1 MPILSNFP
9 GGAGSGSGG
18 LTLAAVS
25 GITTQVSSEKVYVKW
40 TDPDDLVVAG
50 STIAAWGGTLLVRK
64 AGSAP
69 TSRRD
74 GTIVL
79 DSKTRD
85 AYKNTYFCDSGLS
98 NGTKYYYKFFPYT
111 TANAYTDSTD
121 DEFNAIP
128 TVQVAGITSWNVTG
142 MSASSEAGNG
152 KMTVKWTDP
161 SASIS
166 ADGVTLASW
175 ASTTIVVKSGS
186 YPTSKDDSGAVYTL
200 KVTTRNRY
208 SSTPLTITG
217 LTNGTKYYIAFF
229 PETTDGGINTST
241 SQRTTGTANR
251 ITIANV
257 PAQSGTLTYNKSSQ
271 SPSWSNYNTT
281 YMTIGGTTS
290 GTNAGNYTASFTP
303 KTDYRWSDGATT
315 AKNVVWSIGK
325 ATGTLTVSK
334 TTIKL
339 SLSRLTDTFTIG
351 GNHDGTLSV
360 TSSATGVATV
370 SRSGNTV
377 TVSHV
382 NQTNGEATITVSCTA
397 GTNYSAP
404 ASKTVKVTAEFI
416 LATLN
421 DNSWAAIHS
430 VSGTGASYWAVGDRK
445 AVAVSGTVGTQAVNG
460 TYYAY
465 IIGFNHNSSK
475 EGNGITFGT
484 FKTALSGGTDICL
497 VDGKYDG
504 YSTNGTK
511 YFNMN
516 HSSNTNSGGWKGCD
530 LRYDVLGSTNT
541 NDGDATA
548 TTATN
553 PVANTLMAALPSDL
567 RAVMQ
572 PMTIYTDNTGGGSD
586 NASYV
591 TIYRCVRDKDIAWH
605 CGANKYKHPEC
616 RNSNSIGIE
625 ARPSKINRKRVMAS
639 DTDWYFEPKVV
650 DNLVWLTKKLM
661 AQYNIPADH
670 VIRHYD
676 VTGKLC
682 PRPWCCAD
690 MNVYYKTSGDAQ
702 WEEFKKRISDGKE
715 EDEDMTLDTFKE
727 LMKEYRAELQDNDCG
742 TWSKEAREWAISNGL
757 INGTGTEVNGEPN
770 YAWADQLTREQAAAL
785 FYRFAKLMGK
795 A

>member
-25 GITTQVSSEKVYVKW
+25 GITTQVSSGKVYVKW

-175 ASTTIVVKSGS
+175 ASTTIVVRSGS
-186 YPTSKDDSGAVYTL
+186 YPTSKDDSSAVYTL
-200 KVTTRNRY
+200 KVTTRNQY

-281 YMTIGGTTS
+281 YMTLGGTTS
-290 GTNAGNYTASFTP
+290 GTNAGSYTASFTP
-303 KTDYRWSDGATT
+303 KTDYRWSDGTTT
-315 AKNVVWSIGK
+315 AKNVSWSIGK
-325 ATGTLTVSK
+325 ATGTLTVTPSSITLNSSAK
-334 TTIKL
+334 
-339 SLSRLTDTFTIG
+339 SATFTIG
-351 GNHDGTLSV
+351 GNYDGTLSV
-360 TSSATGVATV
+360 ASSATGVASV
-370 SRSGNTV
+370 SRSGTTV
-377 TVSHV
+377 TVSSV
-382 NQTNGEATITVSCTA
+382 GNTTGTAVITVSCTA

-404 ASKTVKVTAEFI
+404 ANKTVQVTATFV
-416 LATLN
+416 TKVLN
-421 DNSWAAIHS
+421 ENTWETISG
-430 VSGTGASYWAVGDRK
+430 VSADSTGASYWAVGDRK
-445 AVAVSGTVGTQAVNG
+445 AVAVSGTVGTQSVSG
-460 TYYAY
+460 TYYVY
-465 IIGFNHNSSK
+465 IIGFNHN
-475 EGNGITFGT
+475 GATGIDFGT

-497 VDGKYDG
+497 IDAG
-504 YSTNGTK
+504 YGNNYTNGTK

-567 RAVMQ
+567 RAVMK
-572 PMTIYTDNTGGGSD
+572 PMTIYTDNTGGGS
-586 NASYV
+586 NTASNV
-591 TIYRCVRDKDIAWH
+591 TASVDYLPLLAEYEIFGTRSY
-605 CGANKYKHPEC
+605 ANSSEQNHQ
-616 RNSNSIGIE
+616 
-625 ARPSKINRKRVMAS
+625 
-639 DTDWYFEPKVV
+639 
-650 DNLVWLTKKLM
+650 
-661 AQYNIPADH
+661 AQYAYYSAGNSK
-670 VIRHYD
+670 VKYRHSATSSAAWWWERSPYYYYSD
-676 VTGKLC
+676 SFC
-682 PRPWCCAD
+682 S
-690 MNVYYKTSGDAQ
+690 VYTNGGASSSSA
-702 WEEFKKRISDGKE
+702 RISYGVAPA
-715 EDEDMTLDTFKE
+715 F
-727 LMKEYRAELQDNDCG
+727 R
-742 TWSKEAREWAISNGL
+742 
-757 INGTGTEVNGEPN
+757 V
-770 YAWADQLTREQAAAL
+770 
-785 FYRFAKLMGK
+785 
-795 A
+795 

>member
-25 GITTQVSSEKVYVKW
+25 GITTQVSSGKVYVKW

-339 SLSRLTDTFTIG
+339 SLSKLTDTFTIG

-445 AVAVSGTVGTQAVNG
+445 AVTVNGTVGTQAVNG

-497 VDGKYDG
+497 VDGYYG
-504 YSTNGTK
+504 SYSTNGTK

-516 HSSNTNSGGWKGCD
+516 HSSNTNAGGWKGCD

-591 TIYRCVRDKDIAWH
+591 TKTTDYLPLLAEYEIFGTRSY
-605 CGANKYKHPEC
+605 ANSAEKNYQ
-616 RNSNSIGIE
+616 
-625 ARPSKINRKRVMAS
+625 
-639 DTDWYFEPKVV
+639 
-650 DNLVWLTKKLM
+650 
-661 AQYNIPADH
+661 AQYAYYSAGNSKVKYRHSATSSTAWWWERSPYYNYSNYFCSVYTNGNANSSYARFSYGVAPAFR
-670 VIRHYD
+670 V
-676 VTGKLC
+676 
-682 PRPWCCAD
+682 
-690 MNVYYKTSGDAQ
+690 
-702 WEEFKKRISDGKE
+702 
-715 EDEDMTLDTFKE
+715 
-727 LMKEYRAELQDNDCG
+727 
-742 TWSKEAREWAISNGL
+742 
-757 INGTGTEVNGEPN
+757 
-770 YAWADQLTREQAAAL
+770 
-785 FYRFAKLMGK
+785 
-795 A
+795 

>member
-25 GITTQVSSEKVYVKW
+25 GITTQVSSGKVYVKW

-121 DEFNAIP
+121 DEFNATP
-128 TVQVAGITSWNVTG
+128 TVQVAGITSWNVTS
-142 MSASSEAGNG
+142 MSASAEAGNG

-161 SASIS
+161 AASIT
-166 ADGVTLASW
+166 ADGVTLATW

-186 YPTSKDDSGAVYTL
+186 YPTSKDDSSAAYTL
-200 KVTTRNRY
+200 KVTTRNQY

-241 SQRTTGTANR
+241 TQRTTGTANR

-257 PAQSGTLTYNKSSQ
+257 PSQSGTLTYNKSSQ

-281 YMTIGGTTS
+281 YMTLGGTTS
-290 GTNAGNYTASFTP
+290 GTNAGSYTASFTP
-303 KTDYRWSDGATT
+303 KTDYRWSDGTTT
-315 AKNVVWSIGK
+315 AKSVTWSIGK

-334 TTIKL
+334 TSITLNL
-339 SLSRLTDTFTIG
+339 STLTDTFTIG
-351 GNHDGTLSV
+351 GNYDGTLSV
-360 TSSATGVATV
+360 TSNKTSVATV
-370 SRSGNTV
+370 SRSGTTA

-397 GTNYSAP
+397 GTNYTAP
-404 ASKTVKVTAEFI
+404 TSKTVTVKAEFI

-445 AVAVSGTVGTQAVNG
+445 AVAVSGTVGTQSVSG
-460 TYYAY
+460 TYYVY
-465 IIGFNHNSSK
+465 IIGFNHN
-475 EGNGITFGT
+475 GATGIDFGT

-497 VDGKYDG
+497 IDAG
-504 YSTNGTK
+504 YGNNYTNGTK

-567 RAVMQ
+567 RAVMK
-572 PMTIYTDNTGGGSD
+572 PMTIYTDNTGGGS
-586 NASYV
+586 NTASNV
-591 TIYRCVRDKDIAWH
+591 TASVDYLPLLAEYEIFGTRSY
-605 CGANKYKHPEC
+605 ANSSEQNHQ
-616 RNSNSIGIE
+616 
-625 ARPSKINRKRVMAS
+625 
-639 DTDWYFEPKVV
+639 
-650 DNLVWLTKKLM
+650 
-661 AQYNIPADH
+661 AQYAYYSAGNSKVKYRHSATSSPAWWWERSP
-670 VIRHYD
+670 IYYNSSAF
-676 VTGKLC
+676 C
-682 PRPWCCAD
+682 Y
-690 MNVYYKTSGDAQ
+690 VYT
-702 WEEFKKRISDGKE
+702 
-715 EDEDMTLDTFKE
+715 
-727 LMKEYRAELQDNDCG
+727 
-742 TWSKEAREWAISNGL
+742 
-757 INGTGTEVNGEPN
+757 NGTAYFDSARYSFGVAP
-770 YAWADQLTREQAAAL
+770 AFRV
-785 FYRFAKLMGK
+785 
-795 A
+795 

>member
-25 GITTQVSSEKVYVKW
+25 GITTQVSSGKVYVKW

-315 AKNVVWSIGK
+315 AKSVVWSIGK

-339 SLSRLTDTFTIG
+339 SLSKLTDTFTIG
-351 GNHDGTLSV
+351 GNYDGTLSV

-382 NQTNGEATITVSCTA
+382 HQTNGEATITVSCTA

-430 VSGTGASYWAVGDRK
+430 VSGTGASHWAIGDRK
-445 AVAVSGTVGTQAVNG
+445 AVTVNGTVGTQAVNG

-497 VDGKYDG
+497 VDGNYNS

-516 HSSNTNSGGWKGCD
+516 HSSNTNAGGWKGCD

-591 TIYRCVRDKDIAWH
+591 TKTTDYLPLLAEYEIFGTRTY
-605 CGANKYKHPEC
+605 ANSAEKNYQ
-616 RNSNSIGIE
+616 
-625 ARPSKINRKRVMAS
+625 
-639 DTDWYFEPKVV
+639 
-650 DNLVWLTKKLM
+650 
-661 AQYNIPADH
+661 AQYAYYSAGNSK
-670 VIRHYD
+670 VKYRHSA
-676 VTGKLC
+676 TSSTAWWWERS
-682 PRPWCCAD
+682 PRYGSSDFFCL
-690 MNVYYKTSGDAQ
+690 VSTYGDATLTTARYSNGVAPDFVNQ
-702 WEEFKKRISDGKE
+702 KWSGSIVVAQRVNYDPYERRNTSR
-715 EDEDMTLDTFKE
+715 DESPKLPFDILTRTPPESPCVHGGRCILPRFMCHELSRLDD
-727 LMKEYRAELQDNDCG
+727 ALQDIC
-742 TWSKEAREWAISNGL
+742 
-757 INGTGTEVNGEPN
+757 TEGE
-770 YAWADQLTREQAAAL
+770 
-785 FYRFAKLMGK
+785 
-795 A
+795 

>member
-25 GITTQVSSEKVYVKW
+25 GITTQVSSGKVYVKW

-121 DEFNAIP
+121 DEFNATP
-128 TVQVAGITSWNVTG
+128 TVQVAGITSWNVTS
-142 MSASSEAGNG
+142 MSASAEAGNG

-161 SASIS
+161 AASIT
-166 ADGVTLASW
+166 ADGVTLATW

-186 YPTSKDDSGAVYTL
+186 YPTSKDDSSAAYTL
-200 KVTTRNRY
+200 KVTTRNQY

-241 SQRTTGTANR
+241 TQRTTGTANR

-257 PAQSGTLTYNKSSQ
+257 PSQSGTLTYNKSSQ

-281 YMTIGGTTS
+281 YMTLGGTTS
-290 GTNAGNYTASFTP
+290 GTNAGSYTASFTP
-303 KTDYRWSDGATT
+303 KTDYRWSDGTTT
-315 AKNVVWSIGK
+315 AKSVTWSIGK

-334 TTIKL
+334 TSITLNL
-339 SLSRLTDTFTIG
+339 STLTDTFTIG
-351 GNHDGTLSV
+351 GNYDGTLSV
-360 TSSATGVATV
+360 TSNKTSVATV
-370 SRSGNTV
+370 SRSGTTA

-397 GTNYSAP
+397 GTNYTAP
-404 ASKTVKVTAEFI
+404 TSKTVTVKAEFI

-445 AVAVSGTVGTQAVNG
+445 AVAVSGTVGTQSVSG
-460 TYYAY
+460 TYYVY
-465 IIGFNHNSSK
+465 IIGFNHN
-475 EGNGITFGT
+475 GATGIDFGT

-497 VDGKYDG
+497 IDAG
-504 YSTNGTK
+504 YGNNYTNGTK

-567 RAVMQ
+567 RAVMK
-572 PMTIYTDNTGGGSD
+572 PMTIYTDNTGGGS
-586 NASYV
+586 NTASNV
-591 TIYRCVRDKDIAWH
+591 TASVDYLPLLAEYEIFGTRSY
-605 CGANKYKHPEC
+605 ANSSEQNHQ
-616 RNSNSIGIE
+616 
-625 ARPSKINRKRVMAS
+625 
-639 DTDWYFEPKVV
+639 
-650 DNLVWLTKKLM
+650 
-661 AQYNIPADH
+661 AQYAYYSAGNSK
-670 VIRHYD
+670 VKYRHSA
-676 VTGKLC
+676 TSSTAWWWERS
-682 PRPWCCAD
+682 P
-690 MNVYYKTSGDAQ
+690 YYSG
-702 WEEFKKRISDGKE
+702 
-715 EDEDMTLDTFKE
+715 
-727 LMKEYRAELQDNDCG
+727 
-742 TWSKEAREWAISNGL
+742 SNYFCIVSTYG
-757 INGTGTEVNGEPN
+757 NAYYG
-770 YAWADQLTREQAAAL
+770 YAWNSYGVAPAFRV
-785 FYRFAKLMGK
+785 
-795 A
+795 